1 MKNPSR
7 TRFFLPIIFMIA
19 GCAFSIYTFYQ
30 FTSQLPTAFDYLI
43 MYTIIEGTAWTDIA
57 IILLIAIPILAIEYF
72 FLGVPIASLFIFI
85 HKTVKAAAYDTNIMK
100 IGSEFGGVRIIKR
113 AAAPAL
119 FSVSLAGLTR
129 VWIEQFFNEPPPLAS
144 ELLEFMWPIT
154 ITLMASL
161 IIMPVAL
168 AFYIPTWILNDAGLV
183 SHLEA
188 DERKVRQTPDMRG
201 VGRWYS
207 DMLGGYSLISFPISM
222 FIAHFYVPYLDP
234 SGSLQDITATNIFIS
249 FLWTLGI
256 PLLVMAFILPVVI
269 LNELSQERVI
279 NAIHGVAKKM
289 RALEVES
296 AKIKKAK

>member
-1 MKNPSR
+1 M
-7 TRFFLPIIFMIA
+7 
-19 GCAFSIYTFYQ
+19 Q
-30 FTSQLPTAFDYLI
+30 
-43 MYTIIEGTAWTDIA
+43 
-57 IILLIAIPILAIEYF
+57 
-72 FLGVPIASLFIFI
+72 
-85 HKTVKAAAYDTNIMK
+85 
-100 IGSEFGGVRIIKR
+100 IGKEFGGLRIIKR

-129 VWIEQFFNEPPPLAS
+129 VWIEQFFNEPPATISP
-144 ELLEFMWPIT
+144 ELEFMWPIT

-161 IIMPVAL
+161 IIMPIAL
-168 AFYIPTWILNDAGLV
+168 ALYIPTWILNDAGLV

-188 DERKVRQTPDMRG
+188 EERKVRQTPDMRG

-222 FIAHFYVPYLDP
+222 FIAHFYMPYLAE
-234 SGSLQDITATNIFIS
+234 GAVQEINALNIFSS

-256 PLLVMAFILPVVI
+256 PLLVMAFIMPVVI

-279 NAIHGVAKKM
+279 SRIHGIAKKM